1 MIIAEGSNNPYFT
14 QISNG
19 NTSINAD
26 VTEDKGG
33 SGSFFRPHDLIAAGF
48 ASCLNI
54 TIRMVLDRMNLPY
67 DNVITKVD
75 LNRENDRT
83 TFLYQAEILGDIDAA
98 MKESVISKALNCP
111 VRKTLSKDIDFQSMT
126 KI

>member
-1 MIIAEGSNNPYFT
+1 MIIAEGGNNKYFT

-19 NTSINAD
+19 SAGINAD

-54 TIRMVLDRMNLPY
+54 TIRMVLDSMNLSY
-67 DNVITKVD
+67 ENVITKVD
-75 LNRENDRT
+75 LNREEDKT
-83 TFLYQAEILGDIDAA
+83 TFLYHTEILGDIDTAT
-98 MKESVISKALNCP
+98 KEAVISKAINCP
-111 VRKTLSKDIDFQSMT
+111 VRKTLSKVIDFQG
-126 KI
+126 K